1 MNILV
6 ISYSTIVME
15 LLNLVFKDDNIT
27 SEHSKSTDNTQDDSY
42 DIIFIDDSTPN
53 LKDEI
58 NNIKDNFSYS
68 KLILIGNSA
77 NEKAVDIVIKKPFL
91 PKDIKEILDSIK
103 KELKNIPK
111 AKKTNVLNYEE
122 IAKIKEL
129 MELELDEEI
138 KELSTI
144 DKLEQKE
151 SLKLKGKDAK
161 EFLYDCRGLT
171 KKELKKLLKGAKITI
186 KIDYKSAKR

>member
-58 NNIKDNFSYS
+58 NNIKENFSYF

-91 PKDIKEILDSIK
+91 PKDIKDILESIK
-103 KELKNIPK
+103 KELNKKEI
-111 AKKTNVLNYEE
+111 KKTNVLNFEE

-129 MELELDEEI
+129 MELELNENNR
-138 KELSTI
+138 ELSTI
-144 DKLEQKE
+144 DRLEQKE

-161 EFLYDCRGLT
+161 EFLYECRGLT
-171 KKELKKLLKGAKITI
+171 KKELKKLLKGAKISI